1 MAPKILIVDDE
12 APMRRLLQQSL
23 EDLEDEGVEFLVAED
38 GEAALALIES
48 EQPDLILLDVMM
60 PKVNG
65 FDVCQ
70 AVRQKLQMKDATI
83 ILLTAKGQA
92 ADRERGEQVGA
103 NLYMTKPFD
112 PDELLEKAS
121 QILGL

>member
-1 MAPKILIVDDE
+1 MAPKLLIVDDE

-23 EDLEDEGVEFLVAED
+23 EDLEDDGVEFLIAED
-38 GEAALALIES
+38 GEEALALIEA
-48 EQPDLILLDVMM
+48 ERPDLILLDVMM
-60 PKVNG
+60 PKING

-70 AVRQKLQMKDATI
+70 TVRQRLMMKDVTI

-103 NLYMTKPFD
+103 NRYMTKPFD
-112 PDELLEKAS
+112 PDELLEIAS
-121 QILGL
+121 EILDL